1 MLAFEFYGAPSHPC
15 ATPSPS
21 PPAGLVT
28 QGIFWVLRLPFPF
41 VPGLCICAQGGMF
54 FSCGPTYNWTTLL
67 HLRCSPPASDTGPAA
82 AGGLMLI
89 PCLNFST
96 SSHPTFGA
104 VRWGRRGFCPFPS
117 LTPFFPQG
125 EQQLLSS
132 RLGDVI
138 GPSEQAL
145 APFLLRL
152 RCRKKAWRPVDPPLL
167 VLHPPG
173 VEGDLPI
180 FLYLF
185 WQILALQ
192 T

>member
-1 MLAFEFYGAPSHPC
+1 MLAFELCGAPSHPC

-41 VPGLCICAQGGMF
+41 VPGLCICTQGGMF
-54 FSCGPTYNWTTLL
+54 FSCGPAYNWTTLL

-82 AGGLMLI
+82 AGALLLI

-104 VRWGRRGFCPFPS
+104 VRWGRRDFCPFPS

-138 GPSEQAL
+138 GPRS
-145 APFLLRL
+145 R
-152 RCRKKAWRPVDPPLL
+152 
-167 VLHPPG
+167 H
-173 VEGDLPI
+173 
-180 FLYLF
+180 
-185 WQILALQ
+185 
-192 T
+192 